1 MLIYSYEKE
10 DNTPTF
16 PDTSLSHAFRILLC
30 IVSISAASASLCA
43 FYTNKISR

>member
-16 PDTSLSHAFRILLC
+16 PDTSLSHAFRILLF
-30 IVSISAASASLCA
+30 IVSISPASASL
-43 FYTNKISR
+43 FTSYTNKISH